1 MSILDLR
8 LQILPY
14 VETITQEEY
23 NHHKILC
30 IRVERWWGDGTPM
43 DVTKL
48 GFVSLNRVDNKIKSK
63 IDNKLIKKHFENV
76 DVKPK
81 VEYFGQLEQSAWF
94 TGTVMGF
101 ECDEN
106 TESEKVVKLAKQLCN
121 QLVDFENVVVEYRK
135 ELKGNV

>member
-1 MSILDLR
+1 MSILDLEV
-8 LQILPY
+8 LPY
-14 VETITQEEY
+14 VEVITQEES

-48 GFVSLNRVDNKIKSK
+48 GFVSLNRVDNKIKPK
-63 IDNKLIKKHFENV
+63 IDNELIEEHFFKAKTKPF
-76 DVKPK
+76 VK
-81 VEYFGQLEQSAWF
+81 YFGQLEHSAWF
-94 TGTVMGF
+94 NGTVMGF

-106 TESEKVVKLAKQLCN
+106 TESEEVIKSTKQLCN

-135 ELKGNV
+135 ELKNNV

>member
-1 MSILDLR
+1 MSILNLR

-30 IRVERWWGDGTPM
+30 IRVERWWSDGTPM

-48 GFVSLNRVDNKIKSK
+48 GFVSLNRVDNKIKPK
-63 IDNKLIKKHFENV
+63 IDNELIKEHFFKAKT
-76 DVKPK
+76 KPFA
-81 VEYFGQLEQSAWF
+81 EFFGQLKHSAWF
-94 TGTVMGF
+94 IGTVMGF

-106 TESEKVVKLAKQLCN
+106 DEDEEVVKLAKQLCN
-121 QLVDFENVVVEYRK
+121 QLVDFENIVVKYRK
-135 ELKGNV
+135 ELRN

>member
-14 VETITQEEY
+14 VEVITQEEY

-48 GFVSLNRVDNKIKSK
+48 GFVSLNRVDNKIRPK
-63 IDNKLIKKHFENV
+63 IGNELIEEHFKKAKT
-76 DVKPK
+76 KPF
-81 VEYFGQLEQSAWF
+81 VECFGQLEHSAWF
-94 TGTVMGF
+94 IGTVMGF

-121 QLVDFENVVVEYRK
+121 QLVDFENTVVEYRK
-135 ELKGNV
+135 KLKGNV

>member
-30 IRVERWWGDGTPM
+30 IRVERWWSDGTPM

-48 GFVSLNRVDNKIKSK
+48 GFVSLNRVDNKIKPK
-63 IDNKLIKKHFENV
+63 IDNELIKEHFFKAKT
-76 DVKPK
+76 KPF
-81 VEYFGQLEQSAWF
+81 VEFFWTA
-94 TGTVMGF
+94 
-101 ECDEN
+101 
-106 TESEKVVKLAKQLCN
+106 
-121 QLVDFENVVVEYRK
+121 
-135 ELKGNV
+135 

>member
-1 MSILDLR
+1 MGILDLR
-8 LQILPY
+8 ILPY
-14 VETITQEEY
+14 VEVITQEEY

-30 IRVERWWGDGTPM
+30 IRVERWWSDGTPM

-48 GFVSLNRVDNKIKSK
+48 GFVSLNRVDNKIKPK

-76 DVKPK
+76 DVKPE

-101 ECDEN
+101 ECGEN
-106 TESEKVVKLAKQLCN
+106 TKSEEVVKLTKQLCN
-121 QLVDFENVVVEYRK
+121 QLVDFENTVAEYRK
-135 ELKGNV
+135 ELKNNV

>member
-1 MSILDLR
+1 MSILD

-14 VETITQEEY
+14 VEVITQEEY

-30 IRVERWWGDGTPM
+30 IRVERWWSDGTPF
-43 DVTKL
+43 DVTKM
-48 GFVSLNRVDNKIKSK
+48 GFVSLNRVDNKIRPK
-63 IDNKLIKKHFENV
+63 IGNELIKEHFENV

-94 TGTVMGF
+94 NGTVMSF
-101 ECDEN
+101 ECGEDV
-106 TESEKVVKLAKQLCN
+106 ESKEIVKLAKQLCN

-135 ELKGNV
+135 ELSD

>member
-1 MSILDLR
+1 MGILN

-14 VETITQEEY
+14 VEVITQEEY

-30 IRVERWWGDGTPM
+30 IRVERWWSDGTPM

-48 GFVSLNRVDNKIKSK
+48 GFVSLNRVDNKIRPK
-63 IDNKLIKKHFENV
+63 IGNKLIEEHFEKAKT
-76 DVKPK
+76 KPP
-81 VEYFGQLEQSAWF
+81 VEYFGQLKHSAWF

-106 TESEKVVKLAKQLCN
+106 TESEEVVKLTKQLCN
-121 QLVDFENVVVEYRK
+121 QLVDFENTVVEYRK
-135 ELKGNV
+135 ELSK